1 MKKRLS
7 KKILAVLTILVLTFS
22 IVACGKNK
30 TIVGSWIETNSTA
43 KDVYVFNKDRTG
55 AYTMATLLPIDFTYT
70 IEGETVSIVMKFL
83 GEDTVKSYN
92 YKLDGDVLTMTVDG
106 QALTFDKQK

>member
-1 MKKRLS
+1 MNKKLS

-22 IVACGKNK
+22 IVACGKKN
-30 TIVGSWIETNSTA
+30 TIVGTWIQTNSTA
-43 KDVYVFNKDRTG
+43 KDEYVFNKDRTG
-55 AYTMATLLPIDFTYT
+55 AYTMSSLLPINFTYT

-92 YKLDGDVLTMTVDG
+92 YKVDGNILTMTISG
-106 QALTFDKQK
+106 QDLTFEKQK

>member
-43 KDVYVFNKDRTG
+43 KDVYVFNKDRTDYF
-55 AYTMATLLPIDFTYT
+55 A
-70 IEGETVSIVMKFL
+70 
-83 GEDTVKSYN
+83 
-92 YKLDGDVLTMTVDG
+92 DVLIKD
-106 QALTFDKQK
+106 FDTAINVYRNLNNDNSF